1 MRMILRAALALAVLP
16 LMGSHYLLADGAADY
31 KGQHCAACHGASGA
45 GDTVMGKNMKI
56 PDFASAAVQMKSDA
70 ELAEIIAKGRG
81 KMPSYHGKL
90 SKEQID
96 GIVKWIRTLKK

>member
-1 MRMILRAALALAVLP
+1 MRMILRAALALAVLA
-16 LMGSHYLLADGAADY
+16 MIGSNYLLADGVADY
-31 KGQHCAACHGASGA
+31 KAQHCAACHGPTGA
-45 GDTVMGKNMKI
+45 GDTVMGKNMKL

-70 ELAEIIAKGRG
+70 ELTEIITKGKG

-96 GIVKWIRTLKK
+96 GILKWIRTLKK

>member
-1 MRMILRAALALAVLP
+1 MRTILRAALALVVLP
-16 LMGSHYLLADGAADY
+16 TIGSNYLLAGGPADY
-31 KGQHCAACHGASGA
+31 KSQHCAACHGASGA

-70 ELAEIIAKGRG
+70 ELAEIITRGKG

-90 SKEQID
+90 TKEQID